1 MTKLACVKTLE
12 LEMRVGISMD
22 LHSTT
27 HKHTSLHNRLLLYSS
42 IIQSIAALSSP
53 RARYQSSSSA
63 WCSCGFGAGLC
74 NLFPLEA

>member
-1 MTKLACVKTLE
+1 MILNTRLRVNNYIMTKVACVKNLD

-27 HKHTSLHNRLLLYSS
+27 HKHTSLYNHLLLYSS
-42 IIQSIAALSSP
+42 IIRAIAALSSP

-63 WCSCGFGAGLC
+63 WCS
-74 NLFPLEA
+74 

>member
-27 HKHTSLHNRLLLYSS
+27 HKHTSLHNRLPSLFINHS
-42 IIQSIAALSSP
+42 IHRGVELAT
-53 RARYQSSSSA
+53 
-63 WCSCGFGAGLC
+63 C
-74 NLFPLEA
+74 PLPVVVICLVQLRLWRRFV